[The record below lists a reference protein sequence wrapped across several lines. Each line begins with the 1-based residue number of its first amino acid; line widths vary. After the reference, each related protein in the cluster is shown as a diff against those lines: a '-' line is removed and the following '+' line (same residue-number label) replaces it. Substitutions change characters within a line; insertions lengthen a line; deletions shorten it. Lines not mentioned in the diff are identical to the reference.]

1 MRASRFEWDGSDPRA
16 LAARLRGLQPG
27 LAEVTDA
34 VAEIISEIEGGG
46 DEAVLAAEERFG
58 TGAPARLVLG
68 RDELDSARTDVDP
81 DVLEAIE
88 LAASNVKRVAES
100 EVMAELR
107 VTLPQGQ
114 SVRLRSVPVGAAGA
128 YAPGGTASYPSS
140 ALMCCVPAK
149 TAGVDRVAVAT
160 PPGADGGV
168 DPAILAA
175 AAVSGADAVYATGG
189 VQAIAA
195 MALGTESIEPVDVIV
210 GPGNRYVQEAKRQ
223 LAGRVGI
230 DGVAGPSELMV
241 IFDSSAELRWLALD
255 LCAQGEHGDDGLLV
269 AVSDDAEALDE
280 LERLVAELASARG
293 TVTDPPLA
301 LVEAPSPEA
310 AVELANALAPEH
322 LQIACELDLSASV
335 STAGCVFVGNESATA
350 FGDYA
355 AGSNHVLPT
364 GGAGRFTGPLG
375 PTVFR
380 RRIATVRVPQDAA
393 RELAPAVAT
402 LARVEGFPVHAESV
416 EARLEDPSEGDAT

>member
-1 MRASRFEWDGSDPRA
+1 M
-16 LAARLRGLQPG
+16 
-27 LAEVTDA
+27 
-34 VAEIISEIEGGG
+34 
-46 DEAVLAAEERFG
+46 
-58 TGAPARLVLG
+58 LG
-68 RDELDSARTDVDP
+68 RDELDSARTGVDP
-81 DVLEAIE
+81 DVLAAIE

-140 ALMCCVPAK
+140 ALMCCVPAR
-149 TAGVDRVAVAT
+149 TAGVERVAVAT
-160 PPGADGGV
+160 PPDPDGRV

-195 MALGTESIEPVDVIV
+195 LALGTESIEPVDVIV

-269 AVSDDAEALDE
+269 AASDDAEALGE
-280 LERLVAELASARG
+280 LERLVAELAGARD

-301 LVEAPSPEA
+301 LVEAPSPDEA
-310 AVELANALAPEH
+310 IVLGQRARPRAPADRLRARPICVRQHRGLRVRGQRQCHRVRRLRRRFEPRSPHGRRGALHGAARADR
-322 LQIACELDLSASV
+322 LQAAHRDR
-335 STAGCVFVGNESATA
+335 AG
-350 FGDYA
+350 A
-355 AGSNHVLPT
+355 AG
-364 GGAGRFTGPLG
+364 
-375 PTVFR
+375 R
-380 RRIATVRVPQDAA
+380 RP
-393 RELAPAVAT
+393 
-402 LARVEGFPVHAESV
+402 
-416 EARLEDPSEGDAT
+416 